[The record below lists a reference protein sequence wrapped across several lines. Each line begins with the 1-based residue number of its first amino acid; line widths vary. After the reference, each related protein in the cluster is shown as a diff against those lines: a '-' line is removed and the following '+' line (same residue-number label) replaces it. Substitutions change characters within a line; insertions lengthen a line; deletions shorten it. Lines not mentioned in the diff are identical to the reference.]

1 MTHGCVKLPLT
12 AVLNWGNVTSRL
24 SSPLHL
30 RHLCGFIF
38 TYGVVDVMAGSLI
51 LGRTMRDNRDDDE
64 ADAAIGA
71 VAVAPP
77 SSVLHAS
84 PIGVSKVGSPES
96 TSFSGDA
103 ASALGV
109 SSPPISTSAA
119 QAAVPKRK
127 FSLVLCFCMC
137 LMCATRMASEL
148 PTGVPR

>member
-1 MTHGCVKLPLT
+1 MV
-12 AVLNWGNVTSRL
+12 
-24 SSPLHL
+24 
-30 RHLCGFIF
+30 
-38 TYGVVDVMAGSLI
+38 GSLI

-64 ADAAIGA
+64 ADAAIGDGAGA

-77 SSVLHAS
+77 SF
-84 PIGVSKVGSPES
+84 GVSKVGSPES

-148 PTGVPR
+148 PTGVLR

>member
-1 MTHGCVKLPLT
+1 MMV
-12 AVLNWGNVTSRL
+12 
-24 SSPLHL
+24 
-30 RHLCGFIF
+30 
-38 TYGVVDVMAGSLI
+38 GSLI

-84 PIGVSKVGSPES
+84 PSGVSKVGSPES

-127 FSLVLCFCMC
+127 FSLVLCFWTC

-148 PTGVPR
+148 PTGVPRCNQGGTVKEIYTLVTWVQTRHLGRVNDRI